1 MCDPLFLCCC
11 KRVRLYSRALREL
24 QVVLALTNQGGL
36 TSWSNQ
42 MKSDLEE
49 LYKYSLLPV
58 LPDPGDDPRTWFS
71 FIKENQLSF
80 ANGIDEHTQMMDI

>member
-1 MCDPLFLCCC
+1 
-11 KRVRLYSRALREL
+11 
-24 QVVLALTNQGGL
+24 
-36 TSWSNQ
+36 

-80 ANGIDEHTQMMDI
+80 ANGIDEHTQMMNGNINWTQSMLLIIKGSFLCPA